1 VFVHGLNPR
10 GRSDHPYET
19 WRHQNGTFW
28 PRDYLPQDIPHARV
42 FVYGYNSN
50 VTNPQAMSTA
60 SVKDHANTLLNL
72 LDMERS
78 PQLVCLGLFTGCG
91 ADDGRIRVRRRLCSS
106 GTAWGAW

>member
-1 VFVHGLNPR
+1 MFVHGLNPR

-60 SVKDHANTLLNL
+60 SAKDHANTLLNL

-78 PQLVCLGLFTGCG
+78 PQLVRLALF
-91 ADDGRIRVRRRLCSS
+91 DGVRKLMVVEYPSAEDCVHRK
-106 GTAWGAW
+106 